1 MARRAEDMVRR
12 MAGMPSRKEEQR
24 RRKQNEKENRR
35 NQTAGNGG
43 RRHRSYYQKEEDGIK
58 SMKEYAEDVE
68 YTEIKEYSESTILE
82 QNETGQTHIYN
93 ESQVSDVEFIETK
106 S

>member
-1 MARRAEDMVRR
+1 MATRAEDMVRR
-12 MAGMPSRKEEQR
+12 MAGMPTRKEEQR

-35 NQTAGNGG
+35 NQTTRNGN
-43 RRHRSYYQKEEDGIK
+43 RNHRSYYKRGEDGVK

-68 YTEIKEYSESTILE
+68 YTEIKEYSESTILK
-82 QNETGQTHIYN
+82 QDETGHSHIYN